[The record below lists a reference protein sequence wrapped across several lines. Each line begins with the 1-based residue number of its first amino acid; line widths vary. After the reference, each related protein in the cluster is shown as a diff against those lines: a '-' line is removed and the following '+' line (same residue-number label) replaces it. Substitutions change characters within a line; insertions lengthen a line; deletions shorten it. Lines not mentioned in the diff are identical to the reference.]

1 MLLSD
6 ETVGVTKLE
15 AVSDSERDAES
26 VTDVSVGKVNDAEVC
41 AVDSVAEP
49 VSSLDVDTRDWP
61 SAEESETETEDAD
74 SPEIEDN
81 VVGVIEENSELK
93 EPEVGSDTELVE
105 AESVVNADEVRSDAE
120 IDDSV
125 EKALDVEVPS
135 LVVMNEASSTDVD
148 PNEDVGSDV
157 KALLLVALAGSEDV
171 AKLVKLSLA
180 EPVLS
185 EDAESVLAVD
195 WKTSLK
201 VSVVLA
207 LFVSLALTLLN
218 ELESEKAED
227 RVDAESVVI
236 LSESVLAVTMTDSE
250 DEGLLNTFDKAV
262 SVSEAEAEAVLP
274 EIVASLL
281 REAELA
287 LLASVD
293 ALKDAEASVA
303 ELLVAG
309 SELAVDN
316 VSDAKSGSVEL
327 RAEEALGETVLS
339 DAVSVGWEPLIA
351 VVRTVVETEVTPSDV
366 MREVKVV
373 EINEAPSA
381 SELEVKPD

>member
-1 MLLSD
+1 ML
-6 ETVGVTKLE
+6 T
-15 AVSDSERDAES
+15 
-26 VTDVSVGKVNDAEVC
+26 
-41 AVDSVAEP
+41 
-49 VSSLDVDTRDWP
+49 
-61 SAEESETETEDAD
+61 
-74 SPEIEDN
+74 
-81 VVGVIEENSELK
+81 
-93 EPEVGSDTELVE
+93 
-105 AESVVNADEVRSDAE
+105 
-120 IDDSV
+120 
-125 EKALDVEVPS
+125 
-135 LVVMNEASSTDVD
+135 
-148 PNEDVGSDV
+148 
-157 KALLLVALAGSEDV
+157 
-171 AKLVKLSLA
+171 
-180 EPVLS
+180 
-185 EDAESVLAVD
+185 VD

-236 LSESVLAVTMTDSE
+236 LSGVLVKLKVVADEPAESVLAVTMTDSE

-281 REAELA
+281 REAEVMSDNVNEEASEADVSKLA

-303 ELLVAG
+303 ELLVAL

-316 VSDAKSGSVEL
+316 VSDAKSGSVEV
-327 RAEEALGETVLS
+327 RAEEALGEMVLP
-339 DAVSVGWEPLIA
+339 DAVSVGWEALIA
-351 VVRTVVETEVTPSDV
+351 VVRTVVETEVIPSDV
-366 MREVKVV
+366 MREVRVV

>member
-1 MLLSD
+1 
-6 ETVGVTKLE
+6 
-15 AVSDSERDAES
+15 
-26 VTDVSVGKVNDAEVC
+26 
-41 AVDSVAEP
+41 
-49 VSSLDVDTRDWP
+49 
-61 SAEESETETEDAD
+61 
-74 SPEIEDN
+74 
-81 VVGVIEENSELK
+81 
-93 EPEVGSDTELVE
+93 
-105 AESVVNADEVRSDAE
+105 
-120 IDDSV
+120 
-125 EKALDVEVPS
+125 
-135 LVVMNEASSTDVD
+135 MNEASTDVD

-218 ELESEKAED
+218 ELESEEAED
-227 RVDAESVVI
+227 RVDAESVLKVVADEPA
-236 LSESVLAVTMTDSE
+236 ESVLAVMTTYFE
-250 DEGLLNTFDKAV
+250 DETLLKTFDRAV
-262 SVSEAEAEAVLP
+262 SVSEAEAETVLP

-281 REAELA
+281 REAEVMSDNVNEEASEADVSKLA

-303 ELLVAG
+303 ELLVVAG

-327 RAEEALGETVLS
+327 RAEEALGETVLP
-339 DAVSVGWEPLIA
+339 DAVSVGWEALMA

-381 SELEVKPD
+381 SELEVRPD